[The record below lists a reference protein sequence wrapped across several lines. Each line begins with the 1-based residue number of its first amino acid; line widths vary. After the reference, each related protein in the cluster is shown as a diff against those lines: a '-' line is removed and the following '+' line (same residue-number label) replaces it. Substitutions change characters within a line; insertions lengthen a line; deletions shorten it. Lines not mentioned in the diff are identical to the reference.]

1 MRGDNNALRNSI
13 ANGTTFSFQ
22 AGATTDDCLMV
33 VEHEQTNL
41 RRTNKQA
48 KFLSNLY
55 FIQEYKIGD
64 IIRQECD
71 AYALKRVPC
80 FVNISAQVLKFAQE
94 AAGEGFWNVIPKMV
108 SKSPRGSNSTSQ
120 QIGQIAISID
130 SAE

>member
-1 MRGDNNALRNSI
+1 MGHEE
-13 ANGTTFSFQ
+13 
-22 AGATTDDCLMV
+22 TD
-33 VEHEQTNL
+33 L

-55 FIQEYKIGD
+55 LIQEYKIGN

-120 QIGQIAISID
+120 QIGQIAISIVFI
-130 SAE
+130 E